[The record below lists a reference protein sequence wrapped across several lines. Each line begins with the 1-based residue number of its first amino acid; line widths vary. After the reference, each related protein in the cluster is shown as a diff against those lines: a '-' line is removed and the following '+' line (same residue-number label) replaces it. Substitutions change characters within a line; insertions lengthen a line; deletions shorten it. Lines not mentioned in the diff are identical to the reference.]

1 MDLYTPFAEFAH
13 RLDKAL
19 SLLAQVQHSR
29 AAAAPKNAGFWQPP
43 TPAALVRAVLRPNG
57 AATVRLLGLH
67 TLLEPALFVG
77 GMLTLISLAALGLVS
92 ATFLL
97 VAGGLMVAVL
107 SQVFGIEL
115 GLQMPSAGQ

>member
-13 RLDKAL
+13 RLDTAL
-19 SLLAQVQHSR
+19 GLLAQVSR
-29 AAAAPKNAGFWQPP
+29 RANAPQDAADWQPP

-57 AATVRLLGLH
+57 AATARLLGLH
-67 TLLEPALFVG
+67 SVVEPALFVG
-77 GMLTLISLAALGLVS
+77 GMLTLIALAALGLVS

-97 VAGGLMVAVL
+97 VAGGLMVALL

-115 GLQMPSAGQ
+115 GLQMPTTGL